1 MVGNNIL
8 ILVHNFYGNSLLC
21 TLPFLEIFYKEFYLE
36 IIGGIPENQSKIA
49 THFYRRYF
57 S

>member
-1 MVGNNIL
+1 MVENNIL
-8 ILVHNFYGNSLLC
+8 ILVHNLYGNSLLC